1 MICGF
6 KRLMLIMISITQ
18 IDLAMIGMLSGEIMS
33 FFTIRMLL
41 NEKIFENDNNKYYK
55 INPENAENEHELIQ
69 LF

>member
-1 MICGF
+1 
-6 KRLMLIMISITQ
+6 
-18 IDLAMIGMLSGEIMS
+18 MIGMLSGEIMS

-55 INPENAENEHELIQ
+55 INPENAENEQELIQ